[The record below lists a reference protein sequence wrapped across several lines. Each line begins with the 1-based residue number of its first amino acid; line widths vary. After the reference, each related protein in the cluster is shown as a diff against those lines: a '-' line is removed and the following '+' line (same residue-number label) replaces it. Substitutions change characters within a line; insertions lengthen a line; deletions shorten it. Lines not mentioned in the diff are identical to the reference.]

1 VTAARQQ
8 PTLRDDEMDWPAQ
21 CAVVIP
27 CLNEAAAIESLVRQ
41 TRDHLPAVIVVDD
54 GSTDDTGERAARA
67 GAEVLRHD
75 QPQGKGAALQTGLK
89 RARARGF
96 AWAMTLDGD
105 GQHSPEDI
113 PVFLQHAGRTGA
125 ALIIGNR
132 MADAGGMPWLRR
144 QVNRW
149 MSRRLSRLAGR
160 TLPDTQ
166 CGFRL
171 FKLDAWSRL
180 PIATRHFE
188 IESEM
193 LLAFIGASHLIEFI
207 PIQVIYKAEQSKIHP
222 WRDTVRWFRWL
233 RARRKG

>member
-1 VTAARQQ
+1 
-8 PTLRDDEMDWPAQ
+8 MDWPAQ

-27 CLNEAAAIESLVRQ
+27 CLNEAAAIEAVVRQ
-41 TRDHLPAVIVVDD
+41 VREQLREVIVVDD
-54 GSTDDTGERAARA
+54 GSTDATSERAARA

-75 QPQGKGAALQTGLK
+75 QPQGKGAALQAGLQ
-89 RARARGF
+89 RAAQRGF
-96 AWAMTLDGD
+96 AWAMILDGD

-113 PVFLQHAGRTGA
+113 PAFLQHASRTDA
-125 ALIIGNR
+125 ALVIGNR
-132 MADAGGMPWLRR
+132 MDDAGRMPWLRR

-160 TLPDTQ
+160 ALPDTQ

-171 FKLDAWSRL
+171 LRLDAWAHL
-180 PIATRHFE
+180 PMRTRHFE

-193 LLAFIGASHLIEFI
+193 LLRFIEAGHRVEFI
-207 PIQVIYKAEQSKIHP
+207 PIRVIYKAEQSKIHP

-233 RARRKG
+233 RARGK